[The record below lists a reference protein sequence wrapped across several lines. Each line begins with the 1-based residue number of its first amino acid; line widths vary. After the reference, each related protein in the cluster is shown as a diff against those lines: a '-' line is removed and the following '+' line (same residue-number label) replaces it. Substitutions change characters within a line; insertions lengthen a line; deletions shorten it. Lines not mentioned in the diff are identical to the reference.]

1 VTWVDIDEPDKVFE
15 YTPGQEAPTSNN
27 DAINFVGKQGQAK
40 GAAWFSRI
48 EGCVYDRGVVYFCC
62 TQGGGPAETS
72 DTIGGFGNGFGQI
85 WAYRIEEQVLQL
97 IYESPGVD
105 ALDFP
110 DNVTVRSGRGTLVLC
125 EDSSGDNYLRGLN
138 RGGQIF
144 DIALNR
150 MTTPAGAPRFG
161 DEFAGATFSP
171 DGETL
176 FVNIQ
181 ASRGITFAIWGPW
194 HLLGV

>member
-1 VTWVDIDEPDKVFE
+1 M
-15 YTPGQEAPTSNN
+15 PGQPAPTSNN
-27 DAINFVGKQGQAK
+27 DAINFVGNQGRAQ

-48 EGCVYDRGVVYFCC
+48 EGCVYDRGTVYFCC
-62 TQGGGPAETS
+62 TQGGGPAEGS
-72 DTIGGFGNGFGQI
+72 FGPIADGFGNGSGQI
-85 WAYRIEEQVLQL
+85 WAYRTEPQTLQL
-97 IYESPGVD
+97 LYESPGVE

-125 EDSSGDNYLRGLN
+125 EDNTGDNFLRGLN

-150 MTTPAGAPRFG
+150 MTVNATGAPRFG

-176 FVNIQ
+176 FVNVQ

-194 HLLGV
+194 HRLGV